1 MLLIIEKF
9 FLGKFLEKL
18 PKIIQR
24 IYTLFIVIIS
34 FIIFEA
40 TDIKQAIV
48 NIKGLFGLNGEAL
61 INSYTLYNLN
71 GYILLLIVS
80 IIAATPLLKNIIVL
94 IKSNT
99 KLNKIINTIQPIFLL
114 TLLILVTVF
123 LVDNSYNPFLYFRF

>member
-24 IYTLFIVIIS
+24 IYTLFIVMIS